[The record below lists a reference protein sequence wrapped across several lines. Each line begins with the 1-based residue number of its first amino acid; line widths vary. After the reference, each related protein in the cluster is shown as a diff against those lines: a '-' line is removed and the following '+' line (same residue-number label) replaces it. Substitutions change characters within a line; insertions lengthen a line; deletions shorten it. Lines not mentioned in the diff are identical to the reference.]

1 MKKYDYILFDLDGTI
16 SDSELGIT
24 SCVQYALQHLGIEV
38 EDRSTLR
45 CFIGP
50 PLLDTFMREF
60 DLNRQ
65 QAEEAVAK
73 YRERYAVIGMFENE
87 IYPGIDSLL
96 EELKLQGKVLATASS
111 KPEKYVKLILEHFGL
126 DGYFDEIAGAELAV
140 DGRNSK
146 EDVLRYVISRLGVED
161 LDSAVLV
168 GDTKFDVEGA
178 KELGID
184 CIGVT
189 YGFGTAAELKDCVAV
204 ADTTAELKAILC

>member
-1 MKKYDYILFDLDGTI
+1 MWRTILFDLDGTLT
-16 SDSELGIT
+16 DSAIGIIN
-24 SCVQYALQHLGIEV
+24 CVQYALQHLGIEV

-96 EELKLQGKVLATASS
+96 EELRHAALESHGAVVGGDANLAAECLVLLLQQ
-111 KPEKYVKLILEHFGL
+111 
-126 DGYFDEIAGAELAV
+126 
-140 DGRNSK
+140 
-146 EDVLRYVISRLGVED
+146 DVLFGSSADED
-161 LDSAVLV
+161 
-168 GDTKFDVEGA
+168 
-178 KELGID
+178 
-184 CIGVT
+184 
-189 YGFGTAAELKDCVAV
+189 
-204 ADTTAELKAILC
+204 